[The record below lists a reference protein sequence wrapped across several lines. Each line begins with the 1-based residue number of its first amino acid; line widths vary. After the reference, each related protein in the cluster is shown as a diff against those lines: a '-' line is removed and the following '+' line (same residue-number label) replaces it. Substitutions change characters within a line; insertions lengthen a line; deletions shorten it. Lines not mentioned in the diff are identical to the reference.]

1 MSEGALS
8 GYKVLDVTHFI
19 AGPYCTRLLAGYGAE
34 VIKVEKPGSGD
45 GARRLGPFVGDD
57 PHIEKSAQFLY
68 LNTGKKSITLDLK
81 TPAGVKIFKRL
92 VEDADILV
100 ENFEPRVMPSLG
112 LGYDTLSE
120 INPKLVMTSISN
132 FGQTG
137 PYRDYK
143 AAEIVEYALSGLMK
157 ITGEPDREPLK
168 VGLDVTQYTG
178 GQAAVIPTLA
188 AVRQANS
195 TGRGQHVDISIMDYS
210 VGITEWQLAL
220 YQAIDHITP
229 RMGNSNQKGHPWGV
243 FPCRDGW
250 VVIATVGPG
259 FKHVA
264 EMVGVEELKDPKYL
278 SHGAR
283 VFLSDEIDV
292 YLLPFLADLDLEEW
306 KENGFEFFNTK
317 RGAAAGWIRGVDNLV
332 DCPQLK
338 SQHFYKTI
346 GHPFHGKAVYSGGP
360 VQFSRTPWQVGR
372 APLLGEDNEKI
383 YCSRLGFHKK
393 ELAALRQGGT
403 I

>member
-8 GYKVLDVTHFI
+8 GYKVLDVTHYI

-34 VIKVEKPGSGD
+34 VIKVEKPGNGD
-45 GARRLGPFVGDD
+45 GSRRLGPFVGDD
-57 PHIEKSAQFLY
+57 PHIEKSTQFLY

-81 TPAGVKIFKRL
+81 APAGVNIFKRL
-92 VEDADILV
+92 VEDTDILV

-112 LGYDTLSE
+112 LGYDTLSK

-143 AAEIVEYALSGLMK
+143 AAEIVEYAISGLMK
-157 ITGEPDREPLK
+157 MTGEPDREPLK
-168 VGLDVTQYTG
+168 LGLDVTQFTG

-195 TGRGQHVDISIMDYS
+195 TGRGQHVDVSIMDYL

-220 YQAIDHITP
+220 YKAIDHITP

-243 FPCRDGW
+243 FPCKDGW
-250 VVIATVGPG
+250 VVLATVGPG

-264 EMVGVEELKDPKYL
+264 DMVGAEELKDPKYL

-283 VFLSDEIDV
+283 VLLSDEIDV
-292 YLLPFLADLDLEEW
+292 YLLPYIADLDLEEW

-317 RGAAAGWIRGVDNLV
+317 RMAAAGWIRGVDDLV

-346 GHPFHGKAVYSGGP
+346 GHPYHGKAVYSGGP
-360 VQFSRTPWQVGR
+360 VQFNRTPWQVGR
-372 APLLGEDNEKI
+372 APLLGEDNETV
-383 YCSRLGFHKK
+383 YGSHLGLNDK
-393 ELAALRQGGT
+393 ELATLRLNGT

>member
-1 MSEGALS
+1 MLAGALS
-8 GYKVLDVTHFI
+8 GYKVLDVTHYI

-45 GARRLGPFVGDD
+45 GSRRLGPFVGDD
-57 PHIEKSAQFLY
+57 PHLEKSTQFLY

-81 TPAGVKIFKRL
+81 TSAGVGIFMRL

-100 ENFEPRVMPSLG
+100 ENFEPRVMLSLG
-112 LGYDTLSE
+112 LGYDTLSK

-157 ITGEPDREPLK
+157 MTGEPDREPLK
-168 VGLDVTQYTG
+168 VGLDITQYTG

-195 TGRGQHVDISIMDYS
+195 TGRGQHVDVSIMDYS
-210 VGITEWQLAL
+210 VGIVEWQLAL

-243 FPCRDGW
+243 FPCKDGW
-250 VVIATVGPG
+250 VVIATLGPG

-264 EMVGVEELKDPKYL
+264 DMVGVEELKDPKYL

-292 YLLPFLADLDLEEW
+292 YLLPYIADLDLEEW

-317 RGAAAGWIRGVDNLV
+317 RGAAAGWIRGIDDLM
-332 DCPQLK
+332 DCPQLN

-346 GHPFHGKAVYSGGP
+346 GHPLHGKAVYSGGP
-360 VQFSRTPWQVGR
+360 VQMSKTPWQVGR
-372 APLLGEDNEKI
+372 APLLGEDNGTI
-383 YCSRLGFHKK
+383 YGSHLGINDK
-393 ELAALRQGGT
+393 ELATLRQNGT

>member
-1 MSEGALS
+1 MLAGALS
-8 GYKVLDVTHFI
+8 GYKVLDVSHYI

-34 VIKVEKPGSGD
+34 VIKIEKPGDGD

-57 PHIEKSAQFLY
+57 PHLEKSAQFLY
-68 LNTGKKSITLDLK
+68 LNTGKKSITLNLK
-81 TPAGVKIFKRL
+81 TRAGVKIFKAL
-92 VEDADILV
+92 VKDADILV

-112 LGYDTLSE
+112 LGYETLSA

-168 VGLDVTQYTG
+168 LGLDVTQFTG
-178 GQAAVIPTLA
+178 GQGAVIPTLA

-195 TGRGQHVDISIMDYS
+195 TGQGKHVDISIMDYS
-210 VGITEWQLAL
+210 VGIVEWQLAL
-220 YQAIDHITP
+220 YQAINHITP

-243 FPCRDGW
+243 FPCKDGW
-250 VVIATVGPG
+250 IVLATLGSG
-259 FKHVA
+259 FKYVA
-264 EMVGVEELKDPKYL
+264 DMVGAEELKDPKYL
-278 SHGAR
+278 SHGTR
-283 VFLSDEIDV
+283 VRVSDEIDV
-292 YLLPFLADLDLEEW
+292 YLLPYLADLDLEDW
-306 KENGFEFFNTK
+306 KNNGFEFFNTK
-317 RGAAAGWIRGVDNLV
+317 RGAAAGWIRGVDDLV

-360 VQFSRTPWQVGR
+360 VQMSKTPWLVGR
-372 APLLGEDNEKI
+372 APLLGEDNEAI
-383 YCSRLGFHKK
+383 YGSYLNMNDK
-393 ELAALRQGGT
+393 ELATLRQSGT